1 MIYLGA
7 DHGGFKKKEEIK
19 LLLKEMGVA
28 FEDLGNT
35 AYDPNDDYPVFAQ
48 KVAEAVS
55 ENPKKHKGILLCRS
69 GVGVDIVA
77 NKFPDVRSALVAS
90 RELAQL
96 SRMHD
101 DSNVLALASDYLT
114 ESETRQIVKV
124 WLNSP
129 FTGEDRL
136 VRRLEKNEENEKTL
150 RKKPTPPAQ

>member
-1 MIYLGA
+1 MVYLGA
-7 DHGGFKKKEEIK
+7 DHGGVQKKEEIK

-28 FEDLGNT
+28 FEDLGN
-35 AYDPNDDYPVFAQ
+35 AVYDPGDDYPEFAR

-55 ENPKKHKGILLCRS
+55 KNQKDHRGILLCRS

-77 NKFPDVRSALVAS
+77 NKFPGVRSALVAS

-136 VRRLEKNEENEKTL
+136 VRRLKKIEEIEKSL
-150 RKKPTPPAQ
+150 RK